1 MKKQQRRAKS
11 IEESKQ
17 IGGTLQKEARNM
29 LTFLKDS
36 KYVIFV
42 ISAFTVSWMPGIV
55 LVFWDLGL
63 HYSGGFQ
70 KTKELQCGAIG
81 AINFTIV
88 EQNIGKSCIMDLM
101 IEDATRCDV
110 PGDEKDVC
118 VAVFEHCHDF
128 LIVCITRLC
137 MCMVVFGSVI
147 NPVIH
152 GLWYPDF
159 RQAVLELRNR

>member
-1 MKKQQRRAKS
+1 MWSNVNAFLLFIGIAVIYTLYGLIIVHYWRLKKRSQNMKKQQRRAKS

-63 HYSGGFQ
+63 IIREVS
-70 KTKELQCGAIG
+70 KK
-81 AINFTIV
+81 
-88 EQNIGKSCIMDLM
+88 
-101 IEDATRCDV
+101 
-110 PGDEKDVC
+110 
-118 VAVFEHCHDF
+118 
-128 LIVCITRLC
+128 
-137 MCMVVFGSVI
+137 
-147 NPVIH
+147 
-152 GLWYPDF
+152 
-159 RQAVLELRNR
+159 LRNYNVVPLEQAILQSRSKILESLVLWTW